1 MFYFYIIRLAI
12 FLNLYFYAE
21 KKDRV
26 VKFELLSF
34 SSNECDNGL
43 IALK

>member
-26 VKFELLSF
+26 VKFELLFLVKMSVIM
-34 SSNECDNGL
+34 D
-43 IALK
+43 